1 MISRSRSKENG
12 CVAGIRCIFDEKYAA
27 DLYNPSHDNIRHPHW
42 KLNYDAGFTGT
53 DLRFSSL

>member
-12 CVAGIRCIFDEKYAA
+12 CVAVIRCIFDEKCAT

-53 DLRFSSL
+53 DL